1 MGVKYHL
8 KCHVCHLQFH
18 GADRSK
24 HIREKHNGIPPS
36 FTKVDRYGNPWDGEY
51 IPPQQKGVIRI
62 DHEEEKND
70 IEKFESTSYDK
81 RLESKSYDIPKK
93 TEDISDESSE
103 DISDDSDDEV
113 KILNPINN
121 YKQVDTY
128 THPYKPP
135 YTPPYTHPYKQVNT
149 FKEPYKPI
157 NLNYKIVTSIDGL
170 NKRLTEVINNFNG
183 HINKLYN
190 EKIDKTDVND
200 LYKRVNNMTS
210 TIEAM
215 KRTLTEQSRMA
226 GSIYNVYK
234 HTKHRKDKT
243 AKKINKKINNVVSK
257 SLNISHS
264 NNILEQSNKS
274 LTENV
279 LKNINININAQR
291 ISIERSYNVL
301 NGLIDIINTIKAR
314 IDAHEIRIQSVEK
327 TNDIILKNQ
336 LTEEDVIKIVKR
348 ILNKEGRKIE
358 TEEIIDIIHGGNIDN
373 KEDKLKDNLDKV
385 KDEQNE
391 KLLSKHFKEEMDEL
405 INKMRLTKKNEL
417 NKSTLKKM
425 KNIIE
430 KHSSMGHLNDIKNYT
445 ESLPKNNTKNNKK
458 KAVTRQ
464 HLHVVIKNI
473 EVKT

>member
-8 KCHVCHLQFH
+8 KCHSCHLQFH

-51 IPPQQKGVIRI
+51 IPPHQKGVIRI
-62 DHEEEKND
+62 DHEEEEND
-70 IEKFESTSYDK
+70 IEKFESKSYDK
-81 RLESKSYDIPKK
+81 RINESKSIDIIHKK
-93 TEDISDESSE
+93 SEDISDESSE
-103 DISDDSDDEV
+103 DISDDSSDDI
-113 KILNPINN
+113 KILNPITTYKQVDTHKQVDTYTRP

-128 THPYKPP
+128 TQSY
-135 YTPPYTHPYKQVNT
+135 
-149 FKEPYKPI
+149 KEPYKPI

-170 NKRLTEVINNFNG
+170 NRRLTEVINNFNG

-234 HTKHRKDKT
+234 HTKNRKDKT

-257 SLNISHS
+257 SFISNS
-264 NNILEQSNKS
+264 NNILDKS
-274 LTENV
+274 LAENV

-291 ISIERSYNVL
+291 ISIERSYKVL
-301 NGLIDIINTIKAR
+301 NGLIDIINTVKAR

-358 TEEIIDIIHGGNIDN
+358 TEEIIDIIHGGNTDN
-373 KEDKLKDNLDKV
+373 KEDNLDKV
-385 KDEQNE
+385 KDEG

-464 HLHVVIKNI
+464 HLHIVIKNI